1 MSVKGKLIA
10 SFAAITLLAVFVGG
24 VGLFAFKQIETTFTE
39 IVEVRL
45 PEMKL
50 AQKLSGYSQA
60 VISTAPLMLS
70 ATNIEE
76 KDAIYES
83 MDEIIDHLFDTT
95 EELRAQVGDTE
106 EIAQIDGFVQQ
117 LANSVDDMDASLG
130 ELIDARTALDS
141 QLGSLK
147 KTTTDYQKTL
157 SILERFSAGG
167 IQSTSDRSKQLQVQA
182 EKDPVVLEEK
192 GKQAAE
198 ILFQMTKAVSDQAP
212 IQKLKELG
220 DKFSSVMLQAA
231 TETDPERVR
240 ISTGRA
246 EIVIKDIPNHL
257 GTFNDRVKETYTK
270 HAKTFQDLSK
280 GDQSIPALRITIIE
294 AEATLKDQFSTAR
307 DFATR
312 LNDNVFSVLTA
323 SEEAIDVSQQGARTN
338 MDLMSKVILAA
349 MAGSAVVSVI
359 ILWVVVMRN
368 LLRRLA
374 LLQNSMT
381 ELSEGNME
389 AAIPT
394 GARDELG
401 AMASTVEVFRDNA
414 LQVKR
419 LEEEQKE
426 QERIAQEEKRKSMQ
440 KLANEFQSSVGGV
453 LEQVNQAIVNMREE
467 ANAMLSTAEHT
478 NSEANAVNSASS
490 SASENVQAVAT
501 AAEQLSASI
510 SEISGQ
516 VSQAARTA
524 SDAVTESE
532 KSNAMVQELAKSA
545 EKVGEVVQLISDIA
559 EQTNLLALN
568 ATIEAARAGDAGKGF
583 AVVANEVKSLASQT
597 ANATEEISQQ
607 MTGIQNATG
616 QAVTSI
622 KGIGAVISRINEI
635 STGISA
641 AVEEQGAATNEI
653 AGSVQQ
659 AAMGTDNVTASIG
672 NVTEAAGKTGNSAR
686 HVLELA
692 NKANEQVS
700 ALRSQVD
707 QFLNNIRAS

>member
-24 VGLFAFKQIETTFTE
+24 VGLFAFKQIESTFTE
-39 IVEVRL
+39 IVDVRL
-45 PEMKL
+45 PEMRL

-70 ATNIEE
+70 ATNEEE
-76 KDAIYES
+76 KDTIYES
-83 MDEIIDHLFDTT
+83 MDGIIDHLFDTT
-95 EELRAQVGDTE
+95 EELRQQVGDTE

-117 LANSVDDMDASLG
+117 LANSVDDMDATLG
-130 ELIDARTALDS
+130 DLIAARSALDG
-141 QLGSLK
+141 QLEQLK
-147 KTTTDYQKTL
+147 KTSASYQKTL

-167 IQSTSDRSKQLQVQA
+167 LQSTSDRSKLLKA
-182 EKDPVVLEEK
+182 ASEKDPAILEAK
-192 GKQAAE
+192 GKEAAD
-198 ILFQMTKAVSDQAP
+198 ILFQMTKAVNDIAP

-220 DKFSSVMLQAA
+220 EKFSSVMLQSA
-231 TETDPERVR
+231 TETDPDRVG
-240 ISTGRA
+240 IASGRA

-257 GTFNDRVKETYTK
+257 ATFNDKVKETYGK
-270 HAKTFQDLSK
+270 HVKTFEELSK
-280 GDQSIPALRITIIE
+280 GGQSIPELRTTIIQ
-294 AEATLKDQFSTAR
+294 AEQELKEQFNTAR
-307 DFATR
+307 DFAGR
-312 LNDNVFSVLTA
+312 LDSNVANVLIA
-323 SEEAIDVSQQGARTN
+323 SEDAIATSQQGARTN
-338 MDLMSKVILAA
+338 MDLMSLVILAA
-349 MAGSAVVSVI
+349 MAGSAVVSVL
-359 ILWVVVMRN
+359 ILWIIVMRN

-374 LLQNSMT
+374 QLQGSMT
-381 ELSEGNME
+381 ELSQGNLDT
-389 AAIPT
+389 AIPT
-394 GARDELG
+394 GAKDELG
-401 AMASTVEVFRDNA
+401 TMASTVEVFRDNA

-426 QERIAQEEKRKSMQ
+426 QERIAQQEKRQAMQ
-440 KLANEFQSSVGGV
+440 KLANDFQNSVGGV
-453 LEQVNQAIVNMREE
+453 LEQVNEAIVNMREE

-478 NSEANAVNSASS
+478 NTEANAVNSASS

-501 AAEQLSASI
+501 AAEELSASI
-510 SEISGQ
+510 SEISSQ
-516 VSQAARTA
+516 VSQAASTA
-524 SDAVTESE
+524 SDAVEESE

-597 ANATEEISQQ
+597 AKATEEISLQ
-607 MTGIQNATG
+607 MGGIQNATG

-641 AVEEQGAATNEI
+641 AVEQQGAATNEI

-672 NVTEAAGKTGNSAR
+672 NVTDAAGKTGTSAK

-692 NKANEQVS
+692 NRANEQVS

-707 QFLNNIRAS
+707 QFLASIRAA